1 MNQPTTTQLM
11 RMMDLVN
18 QQAAEIKKL
27 RIKINGLE
35 LINELNLS
43 HLEALQAI
51 HTLDKDAS

>member
-1 MNQPTTTQLM
+1 MNPPAGTQLM
-11 RMMDLVN
+11 RMLDLVN

-27 RIKINGLE
+27 RTEINGLE